1 MDSVS
6 SGVVSNRSRG
16 NSLGISN
23 KSNSI
28 IQWYNLLREK
38 NWFYPHYMNFW
49 DKTAYFPN
57 LVSASSD
64 IRSPLSLEWHSVFLS
79 YDSCMLLAAP
89 STLDTN
95 KSSQFFLRHT
105 SQAARQ
111 WFTALQPF
119 TVSKHI
125 FKSWGKDPRCQQNYL
140 IPA

>member
-1 MDSVS
+1 MVLS
-6 SGVVSNRSRG
+6 S
-16 NSLGISN
+16 
-23 KSNSI
+23 
-28 IQWYNLLREK
+28 
-38 NWFYPHYMNFW
+38 HYMNFW

-64 IRSPLSLEWHSVFLS
+64 IRSPLSGMAFCVLS

-105 SQAARQ
+105 SQAALQ

-125 FKSWGKDPRCQQNYL
+125 FKSWGEKTQDVNKITSSSITHNLQESSL
-140 IPA
+140 IFHFHLVAIISYKKCFRVHTKWEAPW